1 MYLETP
7 VLSPVEAALS
17 HVLGERV
24 SRKSSE
30 RIQSPFDIRRMQ
42 FHLFVFYVRFGNKCK

>member
-7 VLSPVEAALS
+7 IRSQVGVVLS

-24 SRKSSE
+24 FGKSSE
-30 RIQSPFDIRRMQ
+30 GIQNPFDIQRMQ
-42 FHLFVFYVRFGNKCK
+42 FHLFVVYVRFGNKCK